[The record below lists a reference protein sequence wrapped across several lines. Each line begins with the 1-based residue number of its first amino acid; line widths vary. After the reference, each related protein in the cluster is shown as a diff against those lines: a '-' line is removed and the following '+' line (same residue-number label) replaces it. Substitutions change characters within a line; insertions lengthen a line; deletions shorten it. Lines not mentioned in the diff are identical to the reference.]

1 MVVKKNNSKQENQY
15 KTQHFFYI
23 SIVLIV
29 VGVIGRIYAAQ
40 YSQVT
45 PEGLL
50 VDSAW
55 LPIGTLMVVIGIL
68 VLLVLGILYVIGY
81 LRNRLKK

>member
-15 KTQHFFYI
+15 ETQHFFYI

>member
-1 MVVKKNNSKQENQY
+1 MKRNI
-15 KTQHFFYI
+15 FYI

-40 YSQVT
+40 YSHVT
-45 PEGLL
+45 PEGML

-68 VLLVLGILYVIGY
+68 VLIVLGILYVIGY
-81 LRNRLKK
+81 LRNRRKG

>member
-1 MVVKKNNSKQENQY
+1 MKRNA
-15 KTQHFFYI
+15 FYI

-29 VGVIGRIYAAQ
+29 IGIIGRFYAAQ
-40 YSQVT
+40 YSHVT

-55 LPIGTLMVVIGIL
+55 LPIGTLMIIIGIL
-68 VLLVLGILYVIGY
+68 ALFVLGILYAISY
-81 LRNRLKK
+81 LRNRLRR